1 MTWSETA
8 SRVAAVAGTGLVA
21 VLGGLAARYS
31 WHQRRIE
38 RSWLTDIAP
47 RLESIGE
54 VDQLSIVPV
63 VERLASSADLKGEPG
78 VSYFLKAGTTRLLF
92 DTGLNAR
99 GLSRPALVQNADTLA
114 VNLQDLDGVVISH
127 LHADH
132 VGGPRTQFGKTFA
145 FSGEALEPRG
155 IPAYV
160 PTPMRHDRADV
171 VLTTAPAVIAPGVA
185 VLPPLPAN
193 MFWLGPLAEQVL
205 VVNVTGFGLVLVS
218 GCGHPRI
225 ERMLAATERVLDI
238 PIKAV
243 VGGLHLPVHP
253 FGTPLLIQGTLGN
266 PGWPWKPLGE
276 ADVAAAIQEITARG
290 PRFVALSSHDST
302 PWTYDAFS
310 RAFGDRYRTL
320 HVGDELV
327 ITGSGAL
334 SRQFGQMTQQ
344 VNGA

>member
-1 MTWSETA
+1 MTSSETA
-8 SRVAAVAGTGLVA
+8 SRVAALAGGGLLA
-21 VLGGLAARYS
+21 AFGGLAARYR
-31 WHQRRIE
+31 WHQKHIE
-38 RSWLTDIAP
+38 RAWLSDIAP
-47 RLESIGE
+47 RLDSIGE

-63 VERLASSADLKGEPG
+63 VERLASSADLKGEAG
-78 VSYFLKAGTTRLLF
+78 VSYFLKAGAARLLF

-99 GLSRPALVQNADTLA
+99 GLSRPALVHNADTLEL
-114 VNLQDLDGVVISH
+114 NLQDLDGVVISH

-145 FSGEALEPRG
+145 FSAEALEPRG

-205 VVNVTGFGLVLVS
+205 VVNVSGFGLVLVS
-218 GCGHPRI
+218 GCGHPGI
-225 ERMLAATERVLDI
+225 ERMLAATERVLDV
-238 PIKAV
+238 PITAE

-266 PGWPWKPLGE
+266 PRWPWKPLGE

-302 PWTYDAFS
+302 PWTYE
-310 RAFGDRYRTL
+310 AFGSVFGERYRTL
-320 HVGDELV
+320 QVGDELV
-327 ITGSGAL
+327 VTGNGAL
-334 SRQFGQMTQQ
+334 SRQF
-344 VNGA
+344 VRVDRA

>member
-1 MTWSETA
+1 MTSSGTA
-8 SRVAAVAGTGLVA
+8 SRVAAVAG
-21 VLGGLAARYS
+21 GGLLMTLAGLTARYS
-31 WHQRRIE
+31 WHQKRIE

-47 RLESIGE
+47 RLDSIGE

-63 VERLASSADLKGEPG
+63 VERLASSVDLTGEAG
-78 VSYFLKAGTTRLLF
+78 VSYFIKAGTTRLLF

-99 GLSRPALVQNADTLA
+99 GLSRPALVQNVDTLQI
-114 VNLQDLDGVVISH
+114 NLQDLDGVVISH

-132 VGGPRTQFGKTFA
+132 VGGPRTQFAKTFA
-145 FSGEALEPRG
+145 FSADALEPRG

-160 PTPMRHDRADV
+160 PTDMRHDRADV
-171 VLTTAPAVIAPGVA
+171 VLTTAPAVVAPGVA

-205 VVNVTGFGLVLVS
+205 VVNVRGVGLVLIS
-218 GCGHPRI
+218 GCGHPGI
-225 ERMLAATERVLDI
+225 ERMLAATERVLDV

-266 PGWPWKPLGE
+266 PNWPWKPVGE
-276 ADVAAAIQEITARG
+276 GDVLAAIEEITARG
-290 PRFVALSSHDST
+290 PQFVALSSHDST
-302 PWTYDAFS
+302 PWTYDAFG

-320 HVGDELV
+320 RVGDELV
-327 ITGSGAL
+327 VSANGPL
-334 SRQFGQMTQQ
+334 YRQLTRVDPG
-344 VNGA
+344 

>member
-1 MTWSETA
+1 MERNGIRCSG
-8 SRVAAVAGTGLVA
+8 SCG
-21 VLGGLAARYS
+21 GGLLVTLAGLSARYS
-31 WHQRRIE
+31 WHQKRIE
-38 RSWLTDIAP
+38 RSWLTDIEP
-47 RLESIGE
+47 RLDSIGE

-63 VERLASSADLKGEPG
+63 VERLASTADLKGEPG

-99 GLSRPALVQNADTLA
+99 GLSRSALVHNSDTLA
-114 VNLQDLDGVVISH
+114 VNLQNLDGVVISH

-145 FSGEALEPRG
+145 FSAAALEARG

-205 VVNVTGFGLVLVS
+205 VVNVSGFGLVLVS
-218 GCGHPRI
+218 GCGHPGI
-225 ERMLAATERVLDI
+225 ERMLAAAERVLDV
-238 PIKAV
+238 PINAV

-266 PGWPWKPLGE
+266 PNWPWKPVGE
-276 ADVAAAIQEITARG
+276 EDVLAAIHEITTRG
-290 PRFVALSSHDST
+290 PQFVALSSHDST
-302 PWTYDAFS
+302 PWTYDAFG

-320 HVGDELV
+320 RVGDELV
-327 ITGSGAL
+327 VSP
-334 SRQFGQMTQQ
+334 
-344 VNGA
+344 NGARWLPRAA